1 MSKTKVQV
9 FGCRNYNQYNFKI
22 GNTDL
27 EMVDHFKY
35 LGVYFSKSCS
45 FIKTK
50 THLVEQANKALHF
63 LYTRINKLPL
73 PIDLIL
79 KLFDNA
85 IAPILTNSCEVWG
98 GFGDCNIIEKTHY
111 QFLRYLTKLRKST
124 PTYMLM
130 GELGRY
136 PMEIIIKCRM
146 IGFWYKLLTGN
157 TNKLSYRLYHLM
169 FSIPGF
175 QSKWITKIKEILG
188 ETGKMHYWCN
198 QSNLPHHPI
207 KNSIRQSLIDQYKQN
222 WHSSLQTSSKGKHYS
237 LFKSE
242 INLEKYF
249 LILNRNQ
256 AIQFAKFRTNN
267 NYLPLRQGGGQELK
281 LVKENVNFVIKMILG
296 ILFTIYLSV
305 PLSQLSENSISQ
317 NTFTIILISLN
328 SNKSCP
334 YQHNNNYKKYLNLS
348 H

>member
-1 MSKTKVQV
+1 
-9 FGCRNYNQYNFKI
+9 
-22 GNTDL
+22 
-27 EMVDHFKY
+27 
-35 LGVYFSKSCS
+35 
-45 FIKTK
+45 
-50 THLVEQANKALHF
+50 
-63 LYTRINKLPL
+63 
-73 PIDLIL
+73 
-79 KLFDNA
+79 
-85 IAPILTNSCEVWG
+85 
-98 GFGDCNIIEKTHY
+98 
-111 QFLRYLTKLRKST
+111 
-124 PTYMLM
+124 
-130 GELGRY
+130 
-136 PMEIIIKCRM
+136 
-146 IGFWYKLLTGN
+146 
-157 TNKLSYRLYHLM
+157 
-169 FSIPGF
+169 
-175 QSKWITKIKEILG
+175 
-188 ETGKMHYWCN
+188 MHYWCN

-348 H
+348 HWSWIDLVHNKIKPTAWEQGVGGGLQLWKFCISCICIIDILVCIIDILVHMLYFHPVLF